1 MKWCVRIVI
10 VSQTWEYLD
19 WSYAFLA
26 KGVLVDDNI
35 CLMYIFY
42 ILNVLF
48 PVINMAHPH
57 IILSN
62 VVREH
67 KNYYYYSLIINT
79 AGTAA
84 TWMGGSKNIH

>member
-1 MKWCVRIVI
+1 MVCDNSY
-10 VSQTWEYLD
+10 SQSNMGILGLKLRLT
-19 WSYAFLA
+19 
-26 KGVLVDDNI
+26 KGVLVDDNV